1 MIMMSKLVRLVFNS
15 VLQRPFKHKLIS
27 TVLFLTTIFIVAG
40 CKQYKKSVAKGDV
53 FYTCSMHPQIMETH
67 PGNCPICGMNLI
79 PVQKGT
85 TQKSGEIQLSE
96 QQVYLGNIHVDTIGR
111 EAIGGETILTA
122 TLNYDQQKLTS
133 VSSRVMGRVER
144 LYHKITGE
152 YIRKGEPLIEIYSEE
167 LNSAKQ
173 QYLLALE
180 KRQVLDNSVIDFDQ
194 VINSAKTKL
203 LLWGMSE
210 TQVMALAASNKAS
223 LTTTVYSNES
233 GYITELLVQEG
244 QYLNEGGLIV
254 QLADLSTLWAEA
266 QVYTSQFSQIN
277 GNTNV
282 TVQLPDIGK
291 SLTGKAV
298 FANPEISS
306 DKRINLIRVTIANPD
321 NNLKPGMAAY
331 VILKAN
337 INNTLTLPID
347 AVIRDSKGASVWVQT
362 SKDVFKNK
370 MVTIGIET
378 NDRVEITSG
387 MSPGEVVVTQG
398 AYLINSEYVFKNGAS
413 PMAGMKM

>member
-1 MIMMSKLVRLVFNS
+1 MTMISKFVRLIFDS
-15 VLQRPFKHKLIS
+15 VLKRTFKHKLTS
-27 TVLFLTTIFIVAG
+27 TLLFLIAIFLIAG
-40 CKQYKKSVAKGDV
+40 CKQYKKSVAKKDV
-53 FYTCSMHPQIMETH
+53 FYTCSMHPQIKEAHAGT
-67 PGNCPICGMNLI
+67 CPICGMNLI

-85 TQKSGEIQLSE
+85 VQKSDEIQLSE
-96 QQVYLGNIHVDTIGR
+96 QQVQLGNIHVDTFGK
-111 EAIGGETILTA
+111 EAIGSETALTA

-144 LYHKITGE
+144 LYHKNTGE
-152 YIRKGEPLIEIYSEE
+152 YIRKGEPLMEIYSEE

-254 QLADLSTLWAEA
+254 QLADLSILWAEA

-277 GNTNV
+277 SNINV
-282 TVQLPDIGK
+282 TVQLPGIGK

-298 FANPEISS
+298 FMNPEISS
-306 DKRINLIRVTIANPD
+306 DKRINLLRVTIPNAN
-321 NNLKPGMAAY
+321 NSLKPGMVAY
-331 VILKAN
+331 VILKAGV
-337 INNTLTLPID
+337 NNTLTLPID
-347 AVIRDSKGASVWVQT
+347 AVIRDGKGASVWVQT
-362 SKDVFKNK
+362 GKNIFKNK

>member
-1 MIMMSKLVRLVFNS
+1 MTMISKFVRLIFYS
-15 VLQRPFKHKLIS
+15 ILKRTCKHKLTS
-27 TVLFLTTIFIVAG
+27 ALLFLIAIFLITG
-40 CKQYKKSVAKGDV
+40 CKQYKKLVAKEDV

-85 TQKSGEIQLSE
+85 TQKPDEIQLSE
-96 QQVYLGNIHVDTIGR
+96 QQVLLGNIHVDTIDK
-111 EAIGGETILTA
+111 EAIGSETVLTA
-122 TLNYDQQKLTS
+122 TLNYNQQKLTS
-133 VSSRVMGRVER
+133 VTARVMGRVER
-144 LYHKITGE
+144 LYHKNTGE
-152 YIRKGEPLIEIYSEE
+152 YVRKGEPLMEIYSEE

-180 KRQVLDNSVIDFDQ
+180 KRKSLDNNVIDFEQ
-194 VINSAKTKL
+194 VITGFKTKF
-203 LLWGMSE
+203 LLWGMTE
-210 TQVMALAASNKAS
+210 AQLTALAISNKAT
-223 LTTTVYSNES
+223 LTTTFYSNES
-233 GYITELLVQEG
+233 GYITELMVQEG

-277 GNTNV
+277 SNTNV

-298 FANPEISS
+298 FVNPEISS
-306 DKRINLIRVTIANPD
+306 DKRINLIRVTISNPN

-331 VILKAN
+331 VILKAGA
-337 INNTLTLPID
+337 NNTLTLPID
-347 AVIRDSKGASVWVQT
+347 AVIQDSKGASVWVQT
-362 SKDVFKNK
+362 GKDVFKNK

-398 AYLINSEYVFKNGAS
+398 AYLINSEYVFRNGAS